1 MPVLVGTHVNK
12 IDRKGR
18 VSVPKQF
25 RDVLQ
30 TSQPRYAGIFAFP
43 LFTAP
48 AIEACGED
56 FMSRISNSLGR
67 LDLFS
72 VEQDDMAKLVL
83 GSTHQLP
90 FDTEGRVV
98 LPGALLEHA
107 EISGEALF
115 VGQGE
120 RFQIWGADNYRK
132 HLAEAV
138 ERARAGN
145 ATLPLAP
152 SGSAPQ

>member
-25 RDVLQ
+25 RDVLLAPN
-30 TSQPRYAGIFAFP
+30 PRFVGIYLFP
-43 LFTAP
+43 HFKAP
-48 AIEACGED
+48 AIEACGEE
-56 FMSRISNSLGR
+56 FMSRISSSVGQFN
-67 LDLFS
+67 LFS

-98 LPGALLEHA
+98 LPPALLNHA
-107 EISGEALF
+107 GISDEALF

-120 RFQIWGADNYRK
+120 RFQIWNAESYEQ
-132 HLAEAV
+132 HLSEAM
-138 ERARAGN
+138 ERARSSG
-145 ATLPLAP
+145 ATLPMAP
-152 SGSAPQ
+152 SGGLQQ